1 MSLTKNFTQGGQV
14 TLHNLRMIRQ
24 VLSVTL
30 GTTLIIS
37 LLFFCFKTWQD
48 HAPYQRQI
56 TLTYMVAHLKTAL
69 PFGDI
74 SKRTQTFIYEDG
86 KRQKVRSID
95 VLNDPWM
102 KNQIGYVEDML
113 IYNLFL
119 SFLLF
124 LGTFVVFIIFWVW
137 RGKARMKK
145 EILSGSREASMFD
158 VIKIMRQKNK
168 LSDLYLDKMPLLKD
182 SETKHILLVGTIG
195 SGKTNTFNHLLP
207 QIRKRQ
213 QKAVIVDTT
222 GVFVEKFYNPRTD
235 IILNPLDA
243 RTQSWDIWR
252 ECENDIHA
260 DELAASLV
268 PQALHDPFW
277 SDAARTLF
285 VETLKKLKQSS
296 RPSLKSLID
305 YAINQPLSEIQSFYA
320 GTSAAALVDKASDK
334 TAASIR
340 VNLAT
345 YIRCL
350 FLLKESTSPFSIRK
364 WMQDEKQT
372 GWLFL
377 TAMPDQRETLRP
389 LLTTQLN
396 VAINSLMGLRPDHDR
411 RVWFIIDEKPSLNKV
426 EALPKALAEI
436 RKYGGCIVAG
446 LQNISQIDKL
456 YGHEVRKTMSSLY
469 NTKVFFRSPDSD
481 TAQWIAKTVGDHEIM
496 ESSEGI
502 SFGAHQMRD
511 GVSINEQQKS
521 KAVIPYTEFM
531 SLPDLSAYIKLPEDY
546 PVTRITFS
554 YKNIENRNMAF
565 VPNPTN
571 QNESMGLENEKE
583 AITPSKNNEYESGE
597 MAKVTDL

>member
-1 MSLTKNFTQGGQV
+1 MG
-14 TLHNLRMIRQ
+14 
-24 VLSVTL
+24 VLP
-30 GTTLIIS
+30 
-37 LLFFCFKTWQD
+37 QD
-48 HAPYQRQI
+48 PYQRQI
-56 TLTYMVAHLKTAL
+56 TLTYLVAQLKTGL

-74 SKRTQTFIYEDG
+74 NKRTQIFVYEDG
-86 KRQKVRSID
+86 KKQKVRSVDI
-95 VLNDPWM
+95 LNDRWM
-102 KNQIGYVEDML
+102 KDQIDHIEDML
-113 IYNLFL
+113 IYNFFL
-119 SFLLF
+119 SAIVFLTTF
-124 LGTFVVFIIFWVW
+124 LGFMGLWVW

-145 EILSGSREASMFD
+145 EILSGSREASMND

-168 LSDLYLDKMPLLKD
+168 ISDIYLDKMPLLKD

-243 RTQSWDIWR
+243 RTQAWDIWR

-285 VETLKKLKQSS
+285 VETLKKLK
-296 RPSLKSLID
+296 RTENPSLKSLVD
-305 YAINQPLSEIQSFYA
+305 YAINQPLSEIQNFYA
-320 GTSAAALVDKASDK
+320 GTPAASLVDKAGDK

-350 FLLKESTSPFSIRK
+350 FLLEESSSSFSIRK
-364 WMQDEKQT
+364 WIQDEKQT

-469 NTKVFFRSPDSD
+469 NTKVFFRTPDSD
-481 TAQWIAKTVGDHEIM
+481 TAQWIAKTVGDHEIK

-531 SLPDLSAYIKLPEDY
+531 SIPDLSAYIKLPEDY

-554 YKNIENRNMAF
+554 YKNIENKNVAF
-565 VPNPTN
+565 VGKPHVVERTALAKQVDIKPD
-571 QNESMGLENEKE
+571 K
-583 AITPSKNNEYESGE
+583 GE
-597 MAKVTDL
+597 MGEVCGF

>member
-1 MSLTKNFTQGGQV
+1 
-14 TLHNLRMIRQ
+14 MIRQ

-30 GTTLIIS
+30 GTTLMIS
-37 LLFFCFKTWQD
+37 LVFFGFKTWQD
-48 HAPYQRQI
+48 HTPYQRQI
-56 TLTYMVAHLKTAL
+56 TLTYLVAHLKTGI

-74 SKRTQTFIYEDG
+74 SKRTQTFVYEDG
-86 KRQKVRSID
+86 KKQKVRSID
-95 VLNDPWM
+95 VLRDPWM

-113 IYNLFL
+113 ITNFLLSFIVFLIMFL
-119 SFLLF
+119 SFI
-124 LGTFVVFIIFWVW
+124 GFWVW

-168 LSDLYLDKMPLLKD
+168 VSDIYLDKMPLLKD

-222 GVFVEKFYNPRTD
+222 GVFVEKFYNPKTD
-235 IILNPLDA
+235 VILNPLDA
-243 RTQSWDIWR
+243 RTQAWDIWR

-285 VETLKKLKQSS
+285 VETLKKLKQTS

-305 YAINQPLSEIQSFYA
+305 YAINQPLNEIQSFYS

-345 YIRCL
+345 YIRSL
-350 FLLKESTSPFSIRK
+350 FLLEETKSPFSIRQ
-364 WMQDEKQT
+364 WMQNEKEV

-396 VAINSLMGLRPDHDR
+396 VAINSLMGLRPNHDR

-481 TAQWIAKTVGDHEIM
+481 TAQWIAKTVGDHEVK
-496 ESSEGI
+496 ESSDGI

-531 SLPDLSAYIKLPEDY
+531 SLPDLNAYIKLPEDY
-546 PVTRITFS
+546 PITKISFT
-554 YKNIENRNMAF
+554 YKEIENRDRAF
-565 VPNPTN
+565 VPKPPN
-571 QNESMGLENEKE
+571 QIERKVIENEKE
-583 AITPSKNNEYESGE
+583 AITSSKNIEYENGE
-597 MAKVTDL
+597 MAKISEF

>member
-24 VLSVTL
+24 VLNVTL
-30 GTTLIIS
+30 GTTLLIS
-37 LLFFCFKTWQD
+37 LLFFGFKTWQD
-48 HAPYQRQI
+48 HTLYQRQI
-56 TLTYMVAHLKTAL
+56 TLTYLVAQFKTGI

-74 SKRTQTFIYEDG
+74 SKRTQTFVYEDG
-86 KRQKVRSID
+86 KKQKVRSID

-113 IYNLFL
+113 ITNFFLSLLVFLSTFL
-119 SFLLF
+119 SFI
-124 LGTFVVFIIFWVW
+124 GFWIW

-145 EILSGSREASMFD
+145 EILSGSREASMHD
-158 VIKIMRQKNK
+158 VITIMRQKK
-168 LSDLYLDKMPLLKD
+168 KVSDLYLDKMPLLKD

-222 GVFVEKFYNPRTD
+222 GVFVEKFYNPKTD
-235 IILNPLDA
+235 IILNPLDT
-243 RTQSWDIWR
+243 RTQAWDIWR

-285 VETLKKLKQSS
+285 VETLKKLKKKNN
-296 RPSLKSLID
+296 PSMKVLLD
-305 YAINQPLSEIQSFYA
+305 FAVNRPLSKIQKFYA
-320 GTSAAALVDKASDK
+320 GTPAAAIVDIAADK

-345 YIRCL
+345 YVRSL
-350 FLLKESTSPFSIRK
+350 FLLEDSMSPFSIRK

-396 VAINSLMGLRPDHDR
+396 VAINSLMGLHPDHNR
-411 RVWFIIDEKPSLNKV
+411 RIWFIIDEKPSLNKV

-481 TAQWIAKTVGDHEIM
+481 TAQWIAKTVGDHEVK

-554 YKNIENRNMAF
+554 YKNIDNRNMAF
-565 VPNPTN
+565 VPKPTN
-571 QNESMGLENEKE
+571 QNENTLRKDEKSDEEFENDICLTEE
-583 AITPSKNNEYESGE
+583 DEVISE
-597 MAKVTDL
+597 

>member
-24 VLSVTL
+24 VLSVTF
-30 GTTLIIS
+30 GTTLLIS
-37 LLFFCFKTWQD
+37 LFFFCFKTWQD

-56 TLTYMVAHLKTAL
+56 TLTYLVAQLKTSL

-74 SKRTQTFIYEDG
+74 NKRTQIFVYEDG
-86 KRQKVRSID
+86 KKQKVRSVDI
-95 VLNDPWM
+95 LNDRWM
-102 KNQIGYVEDML
+102 KDQIGYIEDML
-113 IYNLFL
+113 IYNFFL
-119 SFLLF
+119 SAIVFLTTF
-124 LGTFVVFIIFWVW
+124 LGFMGFWVW

-145 EILSGSREASMFD
+145 EILSGSREASMND

-168 LSDLYLDKMPLLKD
+168 ISDIYLDKMPLLKD

-207 QIRKRQ
+207 QIRKRK

-222 GVFVEKFYNPRTD
+222 GVFVEKFYNSRTD
-235 IILNPLDA
+235 IILNPFDA
-243 RTQSWDIWR
+243 RTQAWDIWR

-285 VETLKKLKQSS
+285 VETLKKLK
-296 RPSLKSLID
+296 RTENPSLKSLVD
-305 YAINQPLSEIQSFYA
+305 YAINQPLSEIQNFYA
-320 GTSAAALVDKASDK
+320 GTPAASLVDKAGDK

-350 FLLKESTSPFSIRK
+350 FLQEESSSPFSIRK
-364 WMQDEKQT
+364 WIQDEKQT

-396 VAINSLMGLRPDHDR
+396 IAINSLMGLRPDQDR

-469 NTKVFFRSPDSD
+469 NTKVFFRTPDSD
-481 TAQWIAKTVGDHEIM
+481 TAQWISKTVGDHEIK

-531 SLPDLSAYIKLPEDY
+531 SIPDLSAYIKLPEDY

-554 YKNIENRNMAF
+554 YKNIENKNVAF
-565 VPNPTN
+565 V
-571 QNESMGLENEKE
+571 EKPHVVE
-583 AITPSKNNEYESGE
+583 RTALAKQVNIKPHKEE
-597 MAKVTDL
+597 MAEVCEF